1 MISKLRKKFIIV
13 SMLSVTLVL
22 GVLIAVINIFNYKEV
37 IRNADDVLNILTAN
51 QGEFPP
57 DTMPDPLR
65 DDSLWDDP
73 FGGPGNMM
81 GGRGNQMSPEMRY
94 EARFFSILL
103 DDDGKAMVIDT
114 GRIAAVDSSEAAE
127 LAESV
132 FKSGKTKGFLK
143 GYRFRRTDVEDVTL
157 VVFYDCG
164 RSLDN
169 ARAFLWISIIISAIG
184 LLIVFALIALS
195 SKAIIKPVAETYEK
209 QKRFITDAG
218 HELKTPLAVINA
230 DCDVLEMENEDGEN
244 EWVTDIRKQTE
255 RLTELTGRL
264 IYLAKTEEGSKTEMM
279 KLDFP
284 LSDVVSEET
293 ESFKGLAKSS
303 GKTIETSITPDI
315 SYNGDPKAITQ
326 LVSILMDNA
335 IKYSPDGGSVKVS
348 LHRNGSKTV
357 LAVTDDTKE
366 TVSKEDMKRMFD
378 RFYRTDKSRN
388 SETGGYGIGL
398 SIAKSITESHGG
410 KIHASG
416 SGNKITVTA
425 EL

>member
-65 DDSLWDDP
+65 DDP

-81 GGRGNQMSPEMRY
+81 GGRGNQKSPEMRY

-103 DDDGKAMVIDT
+103 DNDGKAMVIDT

-143 GYRFRRTDVEDVTL
+143 GYRFRRNDVEDVTL

-169 ARAFLWISIIISAIG
+169 ARSFLWISIIISAIG

-264 IYLAKTEEGSKTEMM
+264 IYLAKTEEGSKTDMM

-357 LAVTDDTKE
+357 LAVTNDTKE

-398 SIAKSITESHGG
+398 SIAKGITESHGG